1 MTMTKGR
8 IAGRVAMVLLT
19 LAGAVMLAA
28 AVAGWETK
36 DGGGVQTA
44 ATECTGCSECQPIPE
59 VSGEIV
65 TCNCADFQSV
75 VLDSQMP
82 VLVDFYAE
90 WCPPCR
96 SLHPN
101 LEEIARVYV
110 GRCKVVQVN
119 VDNNRELAEQY
130 RIRSIPA
137 LFMIKGG
144 RVAGKLVG
152 YQEKRELRRFVDR
165 YL

>member
-1 MTMTKGR
+1 MTMTKGCK
-8 IAGRVAMVLLT
+8 AGSMAMVLPT
-19 LAGAVMLAA
+19 LAA
-28 AVAGWETK
+28 ALIVLAAGVAGCENK
-36 DGGGVQTA
+36 DGRQVETS
-44 ATECTGCSECQPIPE
+44 ATEGTEGQVTPE
-59 VSGEIV
+59 VSGQIIACTGE
-65 TCNCADFQSV
+65 NFQSL

-130 RIRSIPA
+130 RIRGIPA

-165 YL
+165 HL